1 MRTEFRKAVLPRE
14 VGRLLAFDKKVF
26 PAADR
31 FDAAYWSEVE
41 SWWLIAGK
49 TKVGCCA
56 FEKKNKTLYISTTG
70 ILPRFQNQGF
80 GALLKSWEVAY
91 ARYHSCNRVQTNC
104 RKSNARMIAL
114 NRQFGFRVVRTIPRY
129 YSDPVESA
137 VLMELSFK
145 HAN

>member
-1 MRTEFRKAVLPRE
+1 MQTEFRKAVLPQEIRS
-14 VGRLLAFDKKVF
+14 LLAFDRKVF

-41 SWWLIAGK
+41 SWWLIADR

-56 FEKKNKTLYISTTG
+56 FEKKKNSLYISTTG
-70 ILPRFQNQGF
+70 ILPRFQHGGF
-80 GALLKSWEVAY
+80 GKLFKSWQIAY
-91 ARYHSCNRVQTNC
+91 ARYHGFKRVTTHC
-104 RKSNARMIAL
+104 RRSNTRIIRL
-114 NRQFGFRVVRTIPRY
+114 NRQFGLRVVKTIPNY
-129 YSDPVESA
+129 YSEPAESA